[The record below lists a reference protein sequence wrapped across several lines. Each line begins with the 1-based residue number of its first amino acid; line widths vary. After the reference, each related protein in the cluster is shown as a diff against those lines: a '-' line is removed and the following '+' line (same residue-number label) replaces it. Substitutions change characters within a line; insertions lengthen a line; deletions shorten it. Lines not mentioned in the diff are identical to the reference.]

1 MDLIIGGKAQG
12 KFEYAKEKY
21 CLSERDIFFADKE
34 KDYSGEKVVYGF
46 QNLVKTWLKKG
57 LSPLQEVNNI
67 SAEIIIAD
75 EIGNGIVPINS
86 FEILWREECGRCLCV
101 LAKRADRVTRV
112 FCSIPKEIK

>member
-12 KFEYAKEKY
+12 KLKYTREEYS
-21 CLSERDIFFADKE
+21 LNERDIFFADENKS
-34 KDYSGEKVVYGF
+34 YSNEKVIYGF
-46 QNLVKTWLKKG
+46 QNLVKAWLKKG
-57 LSPLQEVNNI
+57 LSPLQEVDNI

-75 EIGNGIVPINS
+75 EIGNGIIPIDS

-112 FCSIPKEIK
+112 FCSIPREIK